1 MFENSLLPYNA
12 DALALDPKILEN
24 FKTYDDYLGYYIEL
38 EQASS
43 TFSWLKADLLGNMVQ
58 KLGDNSV
65 VKLAGDIRQPQSTI
79 ANYARVSAAFPVE
92 KRDVG
97 ASFSLHFQASFADS
111 LDENSHQFSGEKR
124 FEWLDRAIDEHMST
138 RALAEAIQDEKLGV
152 QDLSQGDAKMVA
164 DAQSLVIEIKKNL
177 DLLLKEVK
185 RKSDKNAYFKII
197 RLKEVLNERY
207 VQ

>member
-1 MFENSLLPYNA
+1 MLENSLLPYNA

-43 TFSWLKADLLGNMVQ
+43 TFSWLKADLLKNMVE

-79 ANYARVSAAFPVE
+79 ANYARVSAAFPAE
-92 KRDVG
+92 KRDIG

-111 LDENSHQFSGEKR
+111 LDENSRQFSGEKR
-124 FEWLDRAIDEHMST
+124 FEWLNKAIDEHMST
-138 RALAEAIQDEKLGV
+138 RALAEAIQDEKFGV
-152 QDLSQGDAKMVA
+152 PDLNESDARMLA
-164 DAQSLVIEIKKNL
+164 DAQSLVLEIRKNL
-177 DLLLKEVK
+177 DLLLRDVK
-185 RKSDKNAYFKII
+185 RNSDRNAYFKII
-197 RLKEVLNERY
+197 RVKEVLNERY
-207 VQ
+207 IQ